1 MRDVL
6 WSSEGQQ
13 QLSKALGGWPL
24 SGRMKWSDEILG
36 WQRPCGQAGVVTMM
50 VKKNAVVSETFGSL
64 AMESPLE
71 QKQGSLSADGSGG
84 GKILVSGTWPGLD
97 SQCRRVSSPS
107 NSWT

>member
-1 MRDVL
+1 
-6 WSSEGQQ
+6 
-13 QLSKALGGWPL
+13 
-24 SGRMKWSDEILG
+24 MKWRDEILG

-64 AMESPLE
+64 AVESPLE
-71 QKQGSLSADGSGG
+71 QKQGSVSADGSVG